1 MSNTNDAGRLF
12 DKTTEGKNAQIFSDI
27 IMGYKPTSL
36 LESITFSIKECVRNN
51 GENTWNCFWSKTWRG
66 TFESQ
71 NTIQRQINKKRLEN
85 TSQIRKN
92 EERHKYN
99 NALNRKR
106 RG

>member
-36 LESITFSIKECVRNN
+36 LESTTFSIKECVRNN
-51 GENTWNCFWSKTWRG
+51 GVNAWNCFWSKTWRG

-71 NTIQRQINKKRLEN
+71 NTIQRKLNEKIPKITSQTQRNKKRLEN
-85 TSQIRKN
+85 TS
-92 EERHKYN
+92 
-99 NALNRKR
+99 
-106 RG
+106 